1 MNKYDKN
8 INNAKAYLQ
17 GPIRDRNGYVLPSSL
32 QNGGRSYL
40 ASPNRGRN
48 NNGEEQ
54 KRANSVASG
63 DTIISTASSNSPLK
77 RRPLQMKKNLQ
88 SNGLQ
93 ITGQGQYNQRGGP
106 LSKYQQYGKR

>member
-32 QNGGRSYL
+32 QGGRSYL

-48 NNGEEQ
+48 NNGEE
-54 KRANSVASG
+54 
-63 DTIISTASSNSPLK
+63 
-77 RRPLQMKKNLQ
+77 
-88 SNGLQ
+88 
-93 ITGQGQYNQRGGP
+93 
-106 LSKYQQYGKR
+106 

>member
-32 QNGGRSYL
+32 QNNGGRSYL

-48 NNGEEQ
+48 NNGEE
-54 KRANSVASG
+54 
-63 DTIISTASSNSPLK
+63 
-77 RRPLQMKKNLQ
+77 
-88 SNGLQ
+88 
-93 ITGQGQYNQRGGP
+93 
-106 LSKYQQYGKR
+106 

>member
-17 GPIRDRNGYVLPSSL
+17 GPSRDRNGYVLPSSL
-32 QNGGRSYL
+32 QNNGGRSYL

-77 RRPLQMKKNLQ
+77 RRPL
-88 SNGLQ
+88 
-93 ITGQGQYNQRGGP
+93 
-106 LSKYQQYGKR
+106 